1 MFIYTNN
8 IYKSFIIVNIFT
20 FKLLAY
26 ATEIKPS
33 CNLDE
38 LNTIKEYASTKLGK
52 KLSVEKCTSY
62 NSIINNKKELYFQ
75 YIFSDKTNKINCY
88 LYTNATIIKENNNTS
103 IPQLKCDSSKLENK
117 KQWTIYYEL
126 FDKYI
131 SITKKVLND
140 WEQLPI
146 INLSPLPIKNEND
159 TYDITVFTN
168 YPYTKGTKGSLPK
181 GIQLWFTHT
190 PEMKSKC
197 LNVVKKDKVSKEL
210 LGARYSQLLGIPPQA
225 PNEDPRFFT
234 FMKIPAVFIK
244 GEIDYISSSKTF
256 NNFKGP
262 GIFRPCAS
270 TFLNPTT
277 TNCGQIDKIP
287 ITENSLSDEIKKDD
301 KVTKNLLLTHNLSK
315 WSAYQFLKR
324 YFAHDGFAECPWTGR
339 GYTYDWGSEKE
350 PHNGL
355 SEYILEQQ
363 SEYYVYNTKS
373 VEEFSKDCSEL

>member
-1 MFIYTNN
+1 MFLFKKNTCKAYIIAN
-8 IYKSFIIVNIFT
+8 ISLFN
-20 FKLLAY
+20 LSAQ
-26 ATEIKPS
+26 ASEMQPS
-33 CNLDE
+33 CKLED
-38 LNTIKEYASTKLGK
+38 LNIIKDYASSKLGK
-52 KLSVEKCTSY
+52 KLFNDKCLTHYQS
-62 NSIINNKKELYFQ
+62 SNKKELYFQ
-75 YIFSDKTNKINCY
+75 YIFNDKTNKINCY
-88 LYTNATIIKENNNTS
+88 IYANATLLKENNTIN
-103 IPQLKCDSSKLENK
+103 IPQLKCDTSNFGNK
-117 KQWTIYYEL
+117 TQWSQYYEL

-131 SITKKVLND
+131 SVTKKVLNNWD
-140 WEQLPI
+140 SLPI

-168 YPYTKGTKGSLPK
+168 YPYVKGTKGSLPK
-181 GIQLWFTHT
+181 GLQLWFTHT

-197 LNVVKKDKVSKEL
+197 LSFKKDKVAKDL

-225 PNEDPRFFT
+225 PNEAPRFFT

-244 GEIDYISSSKTF
+244 GEIDYIGASKTF

-270 TFLNPTT
+270 TFLSPTT

-287 ITENSLSDEIKKDD
+287 LSEAALSDEIKKDD
-301 KVTKNLLLTHNLSK
+301 KIAKNLLLSHNLTK

-339 GYTYDWGSEKE
+339 GYTYDWGSSNE
-350 PHNGL
+350 PYNGL

-363 SEYYVYNTKS
+363 SEYQVYNTKS
-373 VEEFSKDCSEL
+373 VEEFSKDCTEL